1 MDRRHFL
8 KNTAT
13 AALAGAALSLSSCAE
28 NLDDGF
34 IPINPG
40 KRKKDNDKSRF
51 LQTQSSSLFVACDR
65 HEMGSGNYLPSIL
78 KAAVSKSGIM
88 PGVLLL
94 GGDYVGG
101 GKVTTPDFPISD
113 LYSEIYSV
121 LEAPTCDAMFTYGS
135 HDACCTDGYSAFFSG
150 PRRCDG
156 YYVYGISF
164 VQVASAKDEDTS
176 AAISLHNSLLKSGEN
191 FSDFEDDDNIL
202 LEKSGYSGIDVV
214 DRYGKSAESAS
225 ASFLKWVESLNDNAP
240 IVVMSHMPLHYN
252 RGDNLGGQIWYEALS
267 KAAQTHDILFLWGHN
282 HTTEERAADY
292 SDRSDTKLADRF
304 KYLLTPSD
312 FLTPGDTI
320 QIQTATKG
328 ESVTVRL
335 NFSYANAGYIK
346 LGDGTMITFN
356 GNSSSYE
363 TMTIHRFAADSVDEE
378 TEIGFTGKPN
388 PYTIQLSKGIESSS
402 RRARR

>member
-1 MDRRHFL
+1 
-8 KNTAT
+8 
-13 AALAGAALSLSSCAE
+13 
-28 NLDDGF
+28 
-34 IPINPG
+34 
-40 KRKKDNDKSRF
+40 
-51 LQTQSSSLFVACDR
+51 
-65 HEMGSGNYLPSIL
+65 
-78 KAAVSKSGIM
+78 
-88 PGVLLL
+88 
-94 GGDYVGG
+94 
-101 GKVTTPDFPISD
+101 
-113 LYSEIYSV
+113 
-121 LEAPTCDAMFTYGS
+121 MFTYGS

-267 KAAQTHDILFLWGHN
+267 KAAQTHDILFLRGHN

-328 ESVTVRL
+328 ESVPVRL

-346 LGDGTMITFN
+346 LGYGTMITFN
-356 GNSSSYE
+356 GTSSSYE

>member
-13 AALAGAALSLSSCAE
+13 AALAGAALSLSSCDE

-51 LQTQSSSLFVACDR
+51 LQTKSSSLFVACDR

-78 KAAVSKSGIM
+78 KAAVSESGIM
-88 PGVLLL
+88 PGVVLL

-101 GKVTTPDFPISD
+101 GKVATPDFPISD

-121 LEAPTCDAMFTYGS
+121 LDAPTCDAMFTYGS

-176 AAISLHNSLLKSGEN
+176 AAISLHDSLLKSGEN
-191 FSDFEDDDNIL
+191 FSAFEDDDNIL
-202 LEKSGYSGIDVV
+202 LEKSGYSGIDVA

-282 HTTEERAADY
+282 HTIEERAADY
-292 SDRSDTKLADRF
+292 TDRSDTKLADRF

-328 ESVTVRL
+328 ESVPVRL

-346 LGDGTMITFN
+346 LGYGTMITFN
-356 GNSSSYE
+356 GNSFSYE

-388 PYTIQLSKGIESSS
+388 PYTIQLSKGFESSS
-402 RRARR
+402 RKARR